1 MMGFRIPPEA
11 KKRLEEIARDQH
23 RPLANLVRAVVLCWL
38 DKFEKNPQEATQCL
52 VGAVYDRDG
61 GG

>member
-11 KKRLEEIARDQH
+11 KKRLEEIAQDQH

-38 DKFEKNPQEATQCL
+38 DKFEKDPHEATRCL
-52 VGAVYDRDG
+52 MGKINDD
-61 GG
+61 